1 MRMID
6 NLTLGL
12 EVEVH
17 SFTGWADLKNRID
30 VFDSGEYIGLF

>member
-1 MRMID
+1 MID

-17 SFTGWADLKNRID
+17 GFARWADLKNRID
-30 VFDSGEYIGLF
+30 VPDSGEHIGLF